1 MDQIIKTLY
10 SVNDDFFHMIKL
22 NQHFFDN
29 NFTISNNVKLPI
41 KGKIIQLYIISSYNF
56 IVEEKPEVKIN
67 KPEPLK
73 PKIVTENKPVKP
85 VQVKVNK
92 PVTPKV
98 TPPSPVKVN
107 KPIKPVIPIVMPVEK
122 RKFNQLKF
130 NH

>member
-1 MDQIIKTLY
+1 
-10 SVNDDFFHMIKL
+10 
-22 NQHFFDN
+22 
-29 NFTISNNVKLPI
+29 
-41 KGKIIQLYIISSYNF
+41 
-56 IVEEKPEVKIN
+56 
-67 KPEPLK
+67 
-73 PKIVTENKPVKP
+73 VTENKPVKP